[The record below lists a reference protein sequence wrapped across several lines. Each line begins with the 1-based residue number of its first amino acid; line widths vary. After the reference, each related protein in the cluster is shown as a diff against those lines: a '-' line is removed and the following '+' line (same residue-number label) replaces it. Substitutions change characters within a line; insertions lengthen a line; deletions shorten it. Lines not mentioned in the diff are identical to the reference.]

1 MDAFVS
7 LFKTNSTPRF
17 MNTIKSL
24 TDSSYNKHVNTDF
37 CKTRNYIVNDI
48 CGTVSDAKPIISSY
62 LLLDAF
68 DSKVWG
74 ALYKLLPIEKYTV
87 YFRYDEVELLNQF
100 DNLCI
105 YLNPIDDPRYN
116 DKYICG
122 FLFFLIKNRKKK
134 TQKAGTTNLSHVDS
148 ANKLYFK
155 DCFNSLHEYVNYKLR
170 NTENLT

>member
-37 CKTRNYIVNDI
+37 CKTRNYIISDI

-62 LLLDAF
+62 LLLEAF
-68 DSKVWG
+68 DSKIWG
-74 ALYKLLPIEKYTV
+74 EEYKLLTIEKYTV
-87 YFRYDEVELLNQF
+87 YFRYDEVGLLNQF
-100 DNLCI
+100 DNLSI
-105 YLNPIDDPRYN
+105 YLNPIN
-116 DKYICG
+116 DTTYLCG

-134 TQKAGTTNLSHVDS
+134 TQKAGTTNLSHLDH
-148 ANKLYFK
+148 ANRIYFK